1 MSYARR
7 RCESRRVVR
16 TPADVRRTMYD
27 ANSHTLSG
35 EKELG
40 GIATENCTIRSLVET
55 VEEHPADKGS
65 DRNE

>member
-1 MSYARR
+1 
-7 RCESRRVVR
+7 
-16 TPADVRRTMYD
+16 MYD

-55 VEEHPADKGS
+55 GEEHPADKES
-65 DRNE
+65 DRND